1 MLYSLIAC
9 AVVFCL
15 YFAPSQALFPR
26 LILSSRTAPGVP
38 FVSLLIL
45 STIYFLLK
53 EISWASQTAVVAVS
67 CVIGIIAI
75 ARTVW
80 VLKSRDTTWQW
91 PRTHVLL
98 GIFLLALSATWA
110 VRLGTSGFDRDDEIY
125 SWNMWAIQHWLG
137 HEIDFYYTR
146 APYPQLLPMVL
157 AYTYELFGHFKF
169 QMPTKLTLTI
179 LPLSAWFAI
188 MVSPRSKASSTALLS
203 ALLGLILVL
212 EIGREFSTGLA
223 DPMVASAITLTVY
236 FFILYRRSPN
246 QTSLLYL
253 SLTCGAVAVL
263 AKQPGMIW
271 ALFAFPLITSL
282 MVLRKE
288 ASTKLLMAPA
298 ALALLAVSWL
308 LGPGSGFADNE
319 GVIAR
324 SQQGQEWYQVI
335 WASFETWG
343 IGEPVILLILIG
355 ALFATYKNRENLDIV
370 AFFLLPALALWW
382 LYGSYNLRLGAHIV
396 TVAALL
402 IAAADYPFGKITTV
416 YSNRLAKKM
425 RGAAVPVIFSLLALS
440 LIASF
445 FDSLKRFEDYG
456 SRFDWQEP
464 SANGLYRQMGPNG
477 REAFAQIT
485 ENPTNKLWAPSNYVY
500 GIFYGNVHVTRPAY
514 RMGESY
520 STADLLSEISN
531 NRPDFLIDTGKT
543 PIAFGPG
550 TEVLNQLA
558 TNDCP
563 FLFEP
568 LLDIPDRESY
578 QVYKLRFSEDKVL
591 QCQENIL

>member
-1 MLYSLIAC
+1 MLYFSVVC

-38 FVSLLIL
+38 FVSLLII
-45 STIYFLLK
+45 STTYFLLK
-53 EISWASQTAVVAVS
+53 EIGWASQIVVLAVS
-67 CVIGIIAI
+67 CIIGIVAI
-75 ARTVW
+75 ARTFW
-80 VLKSRDTTWQW
+80 VLKSKDTTWQW

-98 GIFLLALSATWA
+98 GIFLLALSAIWA
-110 VRLGTSGFDRDDEIY
+110 VRLGTTGFDRDDEIY

-137 HEIDFYYTR
+137 HEVDLYYTR

-169 QMPTKLTLTI
+169 QMPTKLTLAI

-188 MVSPRSKASSTALLS
+188 MVSPRSKARSTALLS
-203 ALLGLILVL
+203 ALLGLILIL

-236 FFILYRRSPN
+236 FFILYRRSPS
-246 QTSLLYL
+246 QPSLLFI
-253 SLTCGAVAVL
+253 SLACGAVAVL
-263 AKQPGMIW
+263 SKQPGMIW
-271 ALFAFPLITSL
+271 ALFAFPLITSF
-282 MVLRKE
+282 MVLSKK
-288 ASTKLLMAPA
+288 APPKLLMAPA
-298 ALALLAVSWL
+298 VLALLAVSWL
-308 LGPGSGFADNE
+308 IGPGSGFADNE

-324 SQQGQEWYQVI
+324 SQQGMEWHQVI

-355 ALFATYKNRENLDIV
+355 ALFATYKTRENLDIV
-370 AFFLLPALALWW
+370 GFFLLPALVLWW
-382 LYGSYNLRLGAHIV
+382 LYGSYHLRLGAHTV

-402 IAAADYPFGKITTV
+402 IAAADYPFGKITTA
-416 YSNRLAKKM
+416 YSNRLATKM
-425 RGAAVPVIFSLLALS
+425 RRSAIPVIFSLLALS
-440 LIASF
+440 LIASL
-445 FDSLKRFEDYG
+445 FDSLNRIGDYG
-456 SRFDWQEP
+456 PDFDWQEP
-464 SANGLYRQMGPNG
+464 SANGLYRQMGPNA

-500 GIFYGNVHVTRPAY
+500 GIFYGSVQVTRPGY
-514 RMGESY
+514 KVGERY
-520 STADLLSEISN
+520 SAADLVREISN
-531 NRPDFLIDTGKT
+531 DRPDFLIDTGET

-550 TEVLNQLA
+550 TDVLNQLA
-558 TNDCP
+558 TIDCP

-568 LLDIPDRESY
+568 LFDISDRKTY
-578 QVYKLRFSEDKVL
+578 QVYKFRGSEVAL
-591 QCQENIL
+591 LECQENIL